1 MQILVIED
9 DARVAEHIGKGLKAA
24 GHLVTIEGNGR
35 KGLLRAASESFD
47 LIIVDRMLPNVDGL
61 TIVQTIRAT
70 GDTTPVLF
78 LSALGE
84 VDERVAGLRAGGDDY
99 LPKPYAFS
107 ELLAR
112 VEVLSRRRS
121 SSRSP
126 TR

>member
-24 GHLVTIEGNGR
+24 GHLVTVEDDGR
-35 KGLLRAASESFD
+35 RGLLRAASETFD
-47 LIIVDRMLPNVDGL
+47 LIVVDRMLPHVDGL

-84 VDERVAGLRAGGDDY
+84 VDERVAACFWWR
-99 LPKPYAFS
+99 
-107 ELLAR
+107 
-112 VEVLSRRRS
+112 
-121 SSRSP
+121 
-126 TR
+126 